1 MSDRRTS
8 IVDIRAI
15 LMQLRAGVSQRQIE
29 RELKLNRR
37 TVKKYQAWAASHNLL
52 TGELPPLEELQA
64 LLEQAMPGSPPPHNV
79 STVERYRGW
88 VEKWVKEKVESK
100 AIYQRLREKGF
111 GGSYMAVYRF
121 VRQLKGQPLRATVRV
136 ERQPGEEVQVDF
148 GYAGYLLD
156 PATGK
161 PRRAWVFVMTLAWS
175 RHQYVEFVWDQKVE
189 TWLKCHQHGF
199 EYFGGVPERV
209 VIDNLKA
216 AIVKA
221 VRDDPAVQA
230 SYQECAL
237 HYGFRIA
244 PCRPRTPQHKGKVE
258 QGGVHYVKRNFLGG
272 REITSLSQA
281 NRDGLIWCQ
290 TTAGLRRHG
299 TTKEQPLQ
307 RFEETERDRLQ
318 PLPATAYELAVW
330 KQLTLNRDCYVE
342 FEQSYYSAPHR
353 LIGQS
358 LWVCANLKQVRI
370 YDQNYHLVAT
380 HERAGQAGSRQTHL
394 DHLPPELVPGLT
406 LSREGSRQQAHL
418 IGPATSRIVDI
429 YLADPVVDRLP
440 TVGRLLALQEPY
452 GPTRLEAACVRAL
465 AFGDP
470 NYRTIKQILEKGLE
484 QAPSPAL
491 PASAPA
497 STFVRSP
504 EELLGPHLGAARWN

>member
-1 MSDRRTS
+1 MSDRRKR
-8 IVDIRAI
+8 IMDIRAI
-15 LMQLRAGVSQRQIE
+15 LMQLRAGVSQRQVE
-29 RELKLNRR
+29 RDLKINRR
-37 TVKKYQAWAASHNLL
+37 TVKKYREWAEQHGLL
-52 TGELPPLEELQA
+52 VGELPPLEALQA
-64 LLEQAMPGSPPPHNV
+64 LLAKTMPETPPPQNV
-79 STVERYRGW
+79 STVENYRAV
-88 VEKWVKEKVESK
+88 VEKLVNEKVEMM
-100 AIYQRLREKGF
+100 AIYQRLQEKGF
-111 GGSYMAVYRF
+111 SGTYMAVYRF
-121 VRQLKGQPLRATVRV
+121 VRHLPGQPLRATVRV

-148 GYAGYLLD
+148 GYAGWLID
-156 PATGK
+156 PVTGK
-161 PRRAWVFVMTLAWS
+161 LRRAWLFVMTLAWS

-221 VRDDPAVQA
+221 LQDEPAVQA

-244 PCRPRTPQHKGKVE
+244 PCRVRTPQHKGKVE

-272 REITSLSQA
+272 REVTSLPQA
-281 NRDGLIWCQ
+281 NQEVLVWCR

-299 TTKEQPLQ
+299 TTKEQPLK
-307 RFEETERDRLQ
+307 RFEETERNRLQ
-318 PLPATAYELAVW
+318 PLPESPYDLAVW
-330 KQLTLNRDCYVE
+330 KQLSLHRDCYVE
-342 FEQSYYSAPHR
+342 FEQSYR

-358 LWVCANLKQVRI
+358 LWVCANLTQVRI
-370 YDQNYHLVAT
+370 YDQDYRLVAT
-380 HERAGQAGSRQTHL
+380 HERASQPGSRQTHL

-418 IGPATSRIVDI
+418 IGPATCRIVEI

-440 TVGRLLALQEPY
+440 TVGRLLRLQEPY
-452 GPTRLEAACVRAL
+452 GANRLEAACVRAL

-484 QAPSPAL
+484 QAPSPAVPTSP
-491 PASAPA
+491 PAT
-497 STFVRSP
+497 TFVRSA
-504 EELLGPHLGAARWN
+504 EELWGPHLGAARWN

>member
-1 MSDRRTS
+1 MSDRRKS
-8 IVDIRAI
+8 VVDIRAI

-29 RELKLNRR
+29 RELKINRR
-37 TVKKYQAWAASHNLL
+37 TVKKYQAWAESHNLL
-52 TGELPPLEELQA
+52 QGELPPLEEIQG
-64 LLEQAMPGSPPPHNV
+64 LLEQSLPGVQPPQNT
-79 STVERYRGW
+79 STVETYRTV
-88 VEKWVKEKVESK
+88 VEQWVKEKVETM
-100 AIYQRLREKGF
+100 AIYQRLKEKGF
-111 GGSYMAVYRF
+111 GGTYMAVYRF
-121 VRQLKGQPLRATVRV
+121 VRRVKGQPLRATVRV

-156 PATGK
+156 PVTGK
-161 PRRAWVFVMTLAWS
+161 PRRAWAFVMTLSWS

-221 VRDDPAVQA
+221 IRDDPAVQA

-244 PCRPRTPQHKGKVE
+244 PCRVRTPRHKGKVE

-272 REITSLSQA
+272 RERTSLSQA
-281 NRDGLIWCQ
+281 NADVLVWCQ

-307 RFEETERDRLQ
+307 RFEQTERDRLQ
-318 PLPATAYELAVW
+318 SLPESPYELAVW

-353 LIGQS
+353 LIGQL
-358 LWVCANLKQVRI
+358 LWVCANLKHVRL

-380 HERAGQAGSRQTHL
+380 HTRAEQAGSRQTHL

-418 IGPATSRIVDI
+418 IGPATRQIVDI

-452 GPTRLEAACVRAL
+452 GANRLEAACVRAL

-484 QAPSPAL
+484 QASSPAL

-504 EELLGPHLGAARWN
+504 EELFGPHLGEARWN

>member
-1 MSDRRTS
+1 MADRRKGV
-8 IVDIRAI
+8 VDIRAI

-29 RELKLNRR
+29 RELQVNRR
-37 TVKKYQAWAASHNLL
+37 TVKKYGEWAQQHGLL
-52 TGELPPLEELQA
+52 DGELPPLEELHA
-64 LLEQAMPGSPPPHNV
+64 LLAKTMPEAQPPQNV
-79 STVERYRGW
+79 STVESYRAV
-88 VEKWVKEKVESK
+88 VEKLVKEKVEMM
-100 AIYQRLREKGF
+100 AIYERLQEKGF
-111 GGSYMAVYRF
+111 SGSYMAVYRF
-121 VRQLKGQPLRATVRV
+121 VRHLKGQPLRATVRV

-148 GYAGYLLD
+148 GYAGWLID
-156 PATGK
+156 PVTGK
-161 PRRAWVFVMTLAWS
+161 LRRAWAFVMTLAWS

-189 TWLKCHQHGF
+189 SWLMCHRHGF

-209 VIDNLKA
+209 VVDNLKA

-221 VRDDPAVQA
+221 IQDDPQVQA

-244 PCRPRTPQHKGKVE
+244 PCRVRTPEHKGKVE

-272 REITSLSQA
+272 RETTTITQA
-281 NRDGLIWCQ
+281 NEDVLVWCQ

-299 TTKEQPLQ
+299 TTKEPPLK

-318 PLPATAYELAVW
+318 PLPTHPYEMAIW

-342 FEQSYYSAPHR
+342 FEESYYSAPYR
-353 LIGQS
+353 LVGQPV
-358 LWVCANLKQVRI
+358 LLCVNLKQVRI
-370 YDQNYHLVAT
+370 FDTKYNLLAT
-380 HERAGQAGSRQTHL
+380 HDRATQPGSRQTHL

-406 LSREGSRQQAHL
+406 LNREGCRLQAHL
-418 IGPATSRIVDI
+418 IGPATRQIVEI

-440 TVGRLLALQEPY
+440 TVGRLLRLQQQY
-452 GPTRLEAACVRAL
+452 GANRLEAACVRAL

-484 QAPSPAL
+484 NAPSPAIPTYP
-491 PASAPA
+491 PAT
-497 STFVRSP
+497 TFTRSP
-504 EELLGPHLGAARWN
+504 EELFGPQLGAARWN